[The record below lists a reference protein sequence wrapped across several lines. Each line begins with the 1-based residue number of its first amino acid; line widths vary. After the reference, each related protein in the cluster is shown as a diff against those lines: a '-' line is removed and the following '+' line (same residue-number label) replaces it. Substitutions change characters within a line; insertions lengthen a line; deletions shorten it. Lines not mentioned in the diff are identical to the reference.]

1 MKRLLTLAALLTM
14 VCTVAQAYSFKSGE
28 LCYNITG
35 SNTVAVTFEK
45 NTDASSRTA
54 SYSNLGGDLVI
65 PETVYYG
72 GKAYTVTAV
81 TNFAFFRCNLVT
93 SISIPKTVQTIGDYG
108 FFATR
113 ATSITFASGSVLTEI
128 GSSAFE
134 LSIFTS
140 ISIPNTVTTIGSNA
154 FQRTS
159 LVTANIPTSIQNLG
173 EYLFSTS
180 LSLSN
185 VSLPNGLKELP
196 EYMFYL
202 CPSLTQITLPSSLT
216 SIGKGAFLESGLT
229 SISLPNG
236 LTTIGERSFASAPL
250 TSITIPASVTTLG
263 NRAFAGTQLTT
274 VTIPSTVTSIGN
286 NAFAF
291 IKTLKSAKILNSTLS
306 EFEFESCANL
316 KEVTIGSGVENIVK
330 SSHSNPRWPF
340 YDCTSLE
347 KVTIGSNSALNCFE
361 YLADV
366 KATLKTV
373 KVENTVTAIP
383 ENAFLN
389 LDGIE
394 SITIPSTITSIGNSA
409 FSGCTGLRE
418 FFSLMQRPPTI
429 NPNVF
434 QDVPVDGTC
443 DLHVP
448 EGSKVR
454 YENKAVW
461 KDFVM
466 IFEDAGSGGGGGG
479 SGSGVRGDVTGDGT
493 VDVEDLNAVVN
504 IMLGKD

>member
-35 SNTVAVTFEK
+35 TNTVAVTFEK
-45 NTDASSRTA
+45 NTDASSYTA
-54 SYSNLGGDLVI
+54 SYPNLGGDLVI

-81 TNFAFFRCNLVT
+81 TNFAFFRCDLIT
-93 SISIPKTVQTIGDYG
+93 SISIPRTVQTIGDWA
-108 FFATR
+108 FFSTK
-113 ATSITFASGSVLTEI
+113 ATSLTFASGSVLSVI
-128 GSSAFE
+128 GQQAFD
-134 LSIFTS
+134 LVPITS
-140 ISIPNTVTTIGSNA
+140 VSIPNTVTTIGGHA
-154 FQRTS
+154 FSRTQV
-159 LVTANIPTSIQNLG
+159 VTGNIPTGIQNLG
-173 EYLFSTS
+173 EGVFSS
-180 LSLSN
+180 CQSLSN

-196 EYMFYL
+196 DYTFSG
-202 CPSLTQITLPSSLT
+202 CKSLTKITLPSSLT
-216 SIGKGAFLESGLT
+216 RIGKYAFNYTGLT

-236 LTTIGERSFASAPL
+236 LTTIDANGFTNAPL
-250 TSITIPASVTTLG
+250 TSITIPESVTTIG
-263 NRAFAGTQLTT
+263 NGAFNGTSLTT
-274 VTIPSTVTSIGN
+274 VTIPSAVTSIGSN
-286 NAFAF
+286 VFSGLR
-291 IKTLKSAKILNSTLS
+291 TLKSAKILNPILGADQFLGCS
-306 EFEFESCANL
+306 NL
-316 KEVTIGSGVENIVK
+316 KEVTIGSRVETIVK
-330 SSHSNPRWPF
+330 TDVGWPF
-340 YDCTSLE
+340 KYCSLE
-347 KVTIGSNSALNCFE
+347 KVTIGSNSALNCYE
-361 YLADV
+361 YLSHN
-366 KATLKTV
+366 KATVKTV
-373 KVENTVTAIP
+373 TVENTVTAIP
-383 ENAFLN
+383 ENAFLDFKC
-389 LDGIE
+389 LE
-394 SITIPSTITSIGNSA
+394 SISIPSTITSIGNSA

-418 FFSLMQRPPTI
+418 FYSLMPRPLTI

-461 KDFVM
+461 KNFVM